1 MDFEKTKVVFYTT
14 KKVEIYFRKDNKHI
28 MIVFLIIVIVGLIIA
43 LCYTNQSGGAATIK
57 TLQDKVAHLN
67 NLLSIY
73 AEDEEEYEET
83 IDALK
88 NELSLMTENI
98 AALKVDNEKLKHNA
112 NLGDVVADQKKRYE
126 NLMLQLNELEGSYQ
140 DRVAAVQLLADEKL
154 QMTNNVSE
162 LQQEYQKWFTEVCKV
177 KVELDEFKR
186 FHRATMEALRKESEN
201 EVG

>member
-1 MDFEKTKVVFYTT
+1 
-14 KKVEIYFRKDNKHI
+14 

-43 LCYTNQSGGAATIK
+43 LYYTNQSGGAATIK
-57 TLQDKVAHLN
+57 TLQDKVEHLN
-67 NLLSIY
+67 RLLGIY
-73 AEDEEEYEET
+73 ADDEEEYEET
-83 IDALK
+83 IDKLK
-88 NELSLMTENI
+88 NELSLMAENI

-140 DRVAAVQLLADEKL
+140 DRVAAVQVLADEKI
-154 QMTNNVSE
+154 QMTNGVNE
-162 LQQEYQKWFTEVCKV
+162 LRQEYQKWFIEVDKI

-186 FHRATMEALRKESEN
+186 FHRATMEALRRESEN